1 MKKLLTLSI
10 ILFCA
15 NLLYADLEINIP
27 FDPNVVGPPYTDST
41 YIFTS
46 DYFYVINNGQTD
58 TFTVNVETQD
68 MPSGWSMI
76 WCHELNG
83 SGACHMLGWPWEFEF
98 VSGDTLNLDFSITV
112 SSTGSFTFQF
122 IFESP
127 SISEPDTI
135 NFSYTTENS
144 IDDINIPLT
153 CNLSQNYPNP
163 FTVSTTISFFNTK
176 TTKPTKIKIYNVKGQ
191 KVRVFPINQFTSQ
204 PVNQIVWDGTDE
216 NGRRLTNGIYFY
228 SLKVGSYQETKKM
241 LLLR

>member
-1 MKKLLTLSI
+1 MKKILTLSI

-15 NLLYADLEINIP
+15 NLLIADLEVNIP
-27 FDPNVVGPPYTDST
+27 FNPNVVGPPYTDST

-46 DYFYVINNGQTD
+46 DFFYVINNGQTD

-68 MPSGWSMI
+68 MPAGWFMI
-76 WCHELNG
+76 WCNG
-83 SGACHMLGWPWEFEF
+83 SGVCHMLGWPWQFEF
-98 VSGDTLNLDFSITV
+98 VSGDTLNLDFTITV

-135 NFSYTTENS
+135 NFSYATENS
-144 IDDINIPLT
+144 IDDVNIPLT

-163 FTVSTTISFFNTK
+163 FSFSTTISFYLD
-176 TTKPTKIKIYNVKGQ
+176 KPTHKDPIVEIFNLKGQLIKELKINPNYTREKIKEV
-191 KVRVFPINQFTSQ
+191 
-204 PVNQIVWDGTDE
+204 VWDGTNA
-216 NGRRLTNGIYFY
+216 NGRKLANGIYFY